1 MPRTTPSTPE
11 ERAHA
16 QLRTM
21 ISRAGG
27 PAVLPPLRELAC
39 RWSVSYGTIRRIAGQ
54 FADQGKLRI
63 DRGRRVR
70 VIGAADSQNI
80 DTTSSDHLA
89 SALQQRILSGEYRV
103 GQRLPKLDY
112 FVVTEKVGRFTVTA
126 AFRRLSRNGLIH
138 KVGKRWV
145 VGPPSP
151 PTPAPIATAKPV
163 VVVVSDSFNS
173 LLRGYTSGFL
183 QPFASSLEWVFDKA
197 QVRKILSSPPRE
209 TVEVPAE
216 SPFRRIRAAIAEA
229 GSNYLGMLIFATRPL
244 REHLRSWIRTGLRSD
259 RPVVVLDSTPGGFH
273 RHDFRTNPRRYFRLM
288 VDEDAAVSLLLQHL
302 AARGHR
308 TAGVMRYALPGYDW
322 IDDRIERIQREARK
336 TSPPV
341 RVVMSTQTE
350 PLWEPRPWFSG
361 TPDSAKGIPRHALPP
376 NEPLDSLR
384 EIIMRESPSVIVAL
398 NNRFAQ
404 HYSAAIAAAG
414 LSIPRDIS
422 LVSFDN
428 THESRLFP
436 ITTMDF
442 GLDTLGYLAAHILL
456 EDIPVTADRRG
467 IIRSKPM
474 LIQRG
479 SLGSVASPERGA

>member
-11 ERAHA
+11 ERARAH
-16 QLRTM
+16 LRTM

-27 PAVLPPLRELAC
+27 AEVLPPLRDLAR
-39 RWSVSYGTIRRIAGQ
+39 RWGVSYGTIRRIAGQ
-54 FADQGKLRI
+54 FADQGKLGI

-70 VIGAADSQNI
+70 VIRAADSENI
-80 DTTSSDHLA
+80 DTTSADHLA

-126 AFRRLSRNGLIH
+126 ALRRLSRAGLIH
-138 KVGKRWV
+138 KLGKQWV

-151 PTPAPIATAKPV
+151 PSPAPVAAAKPV

-197 QVRKILSSPPRE
+197 HVHKILSSPAE
-209 TVEVPAE
+209 LTVGRLSE
-216 SPFRRIRAAIAEA
+216 SPFQRVRTAIAEA
-229 GSNYLGMLIFATRPL
+229 GSDYLGMLIFATRPL
-244 REHLRSWIRTGLRSD
+244 RDNLRTWIRMGLRVD
-259 RPVVVLDSTPGGFH
+259 RPVVVLDSEPGGFH
-273 RHDFRTNPRRYFRLM
+273 RHNFRTNPRRFFRLM
-288 VDEDAAVSLLLQHL
+288 VDEDAAVELLMRRL
-302 AARGHR
+302 AALGHR
-308 TAGVMRYALPGYDW
+308 TAGVPRYALPGYDW
-322 IDDRIERIQREARK
+322 IDDRIERIRREAQR

-341 RVVMSTQTE
+341 RIVMTTQTE
-350 PLWEPRPWFSG
+350 PLWEPRPWFDGTRESTRNEIPSG
-361 TPDSAKGIPRHALPP
+361 EQLV
-376 NEPLDSLR
+376 SLR
-384 EIIMRESPSVIVAL
+384 ELIHRESPSVIIAL

-404 HYSAAIAAAG
+404 HYSAAIGAAG
-414 LSIPRDIS
+414 LAVPRDIS

-436 ITTMDF
+436 ITTVDF

-479 SLGSVASPERGA
+479 SLGNPPAERASSRT